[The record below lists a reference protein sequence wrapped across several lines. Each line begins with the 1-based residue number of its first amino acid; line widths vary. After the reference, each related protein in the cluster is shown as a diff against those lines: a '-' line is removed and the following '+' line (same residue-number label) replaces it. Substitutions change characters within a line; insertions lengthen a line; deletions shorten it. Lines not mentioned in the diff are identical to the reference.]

1 MKNLKKQ
8 RKLTSTKRDLNYI
21 DQLLDE
27 AVSEDQHLKSFLDPA
42 LGENNPLIA
51 SIMRDAR
58 DELLKMLEIVLLD
71 KYHDKEDGDLDE
83 RNALKQRLASLTTP
97 RGMTRQ
103 DIRHQQLKLIDS
115 YLLNETGKDTLK
127 SAINVVKPMYLTYI
141 DTKLTEAGQEL
152 AEQLKLRETQHK
164 VLVYNHLLREH
175 PGLERS
181 ETLQKM

>member
-1 MKNLKKQ
+1 MEGTESEKDSQTKEKVKNLKKQ

-42 LGENNPLIA
+42 LGENNPHIA
-51 SIMRDAR
+51 SIMRNAR

-71 KYHDKEDGDLDE
+71 KYHDKEDGGDLDE

-97 RGMTRQ
+97 SGMSRT

-127 SAINVVKPMYLTYI
+127 SAINVVKPMYLNYI
-141 DTKLTEAGQEL
+141 DTMLTEAGQ
-152 AEQLKLRETQHK
+152 QL
-164 VLVYNHLLREH
+164 
-175 PGLERS
+175 S
-181 ETLQKM
+181 E